1 MALKGIIRYSTCN
14 QESFLLHKMSELQT
28 LQFQRWRQPRL
39 RQPQM
44 KLSTNFIPRALKKV
58 RGFTENSAQYEWLYK
73 SQALVGSGRCIKS
86 KLGIMRAA
94 SSLHKIFLDSKCNT
108 EGFLYV
114 DVQNKGD
121 QDWTI
126 AFYSNHSH
134 GSDGVIVATENFKE
148 RDKNVSGKASFPSE
162 VLWQSYL
169 IATEDTRASPAN
181 LKLIIR
187 HFIVNEA
194 TLPIIRQAE
203 EKSTSTGLKSPDLG
217 GRVYHRQDAG

>member
-1 MALKGIIRYSTCN
+1 MEATPTTATSNEALDKLYTESIEKGQRIHRKFGTIRVAVQKPS
-14 QESFLLHKMSELQT
+14 
-28 LQFQRWRQPRL
+28 PGRL
-39 RQPQM
+39 REMYQVQ
-44 KLSTNFIPRALKKV
+44 T
-58 RGFTENSAQYEWLYK
+58 
-73 SQALVGSGRCIKS
+73 
-86 KLGIMRAA
+86 GIMRAA

-134 GSDGVIVATENFKE
+134 GSDGVIVAAENFKE

-169 IATEDTRASPAN
+169 IATEETRASPAN

-203 EKSTSTGLKSPDLG
+203 EKYEYGAQIARSWGESIP
-217 GRVYHRQDAG
+217 